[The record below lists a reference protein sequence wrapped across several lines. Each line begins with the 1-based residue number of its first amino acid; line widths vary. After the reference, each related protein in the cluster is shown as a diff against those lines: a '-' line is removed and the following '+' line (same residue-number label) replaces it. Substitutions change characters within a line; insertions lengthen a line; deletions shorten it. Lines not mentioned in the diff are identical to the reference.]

1 MSKRLTTI
9 YQSDIISVQRLREG
23 EPQRRKKM
31 AQMFEITYIRT
42 GSGENKKIG
51 QVTICTCDKKKNG
64 EKANNIIG
72 VIELFEEIM
81 EELGTYEN
89 KNAIVEMKLIREW

>member
-1 MSKRLTTI
+1 MT
-9 YQSDIISVQRLREG
+9 
-23 EPQRRKKM
+23 
-31 AQMFEITYIRT
+31 QMFEIKYIRT

-51 QVTICTCDKKKNG
+51 QVTICTSDEKKNG

-81 EELGTYEN
+81 EDSGTYEN
-89 KNAIVEMKLIREW
+89 KNAIVEMKVIREW